1 LGLLRFGA
9 TLGRPLATKTFV
21 DYYGGVSC
29 ARRKWGVG
37 WLIVLVVLV
46 GATHV
51 EAEEPSTVA
60 VRVIRAHE
68 AKDAAQLRSLAR
80 SEINDPW
87 LVADEVLQRG
97 ERDAAAVFAADIAD
111 EERSAHLR
119 AYVGSDR
126 SAPIPAVDRERL
138 SVARAKRLQDKPA
151 ASLKILTHLTPRAG
165 SVFCVLVWHE
175 KAMALRDLD
184 KDEESARAYVAGA
197 KAAHAIGWRIRR
209 NRLLRHVCYERAI
222 DGRAY
227 ALNSAYLAKA
237 RKAVG
242 PSEAF
247 VVYAEIQQ
255 EMVAVAV
262 TRERTDFVPLG
273 GRSDVERAC
282 DGVSAIGPE
291 KAPRVAEARERL
303 IAPLRLRD
311 GISRLL
317 IVPQARLEDVSFS
330 LVAPGLETTC
340 LPWLKLWLVGD
351 ESTRG
356 KGVLAVHDPLAGAE
370 ARSGA
375 RWDEARAVG
384 SVLLGG
390 ADATKEGFAEAVQ
403 QSDRWRAIHFACP
416 FDVKSKSIVLAPKGR
431 DLGLLNVS
439 ELIDMQLKA
448 DLLVFSGGL
457 TVRMSPTTGDGGPFE
472 KFPKGDISKMGV
484 DEAEDFIDRLK
495 EFRKRLIAFDLGPR
509 YVADENAPRVIVSLW
524 KIDSS
529 ATRAFMKRFYE
540 LWNPAGREGLPT
552 ATALRRAQEFVR
564 GHEQWAHPFYWAGW
578 QLWGRPD

>member
-1 LGLLRFGA
+1 MLGE
-9 TLGRPLATKTFV
+9 PLATKTSV
-21 DYYGGVSC
+21 DYLGGVTC
-29 ARRKWGVG
+29 ARRKCGVG

-46 GATHV
+46 GAMHV
-51 EAEEPSTVA
+51 EAEESSTVA

-80 SEINDPW
+80 SGVNDPW

-97 ERDAAAVFAADIAD
+97 ERDAAAAFAAAIAD
-111 EERSAHLR
+111 EERSPHLR

-126 SAPIPAVDRERL
+126 GAPILAVDRERL
-138 SVARAKRLQDKPA
+138 RVARAKRLQGNPA
-151 ASLKILTHLTPRAG
+151 ASIEILRHLMPRPG

-175 KAMALRDLD
+175 TAMALRDLD
-184 KDEESARAYVAGA
+184 KNEESARACVAGA

-209 NRLLRHVCYERAI
+209 NRLLRYVCYERAI

-227 ALNSAYLAKA
+227 TLNSAYLAKA
-237 RKAVG
+237 RQAVR

-247 VVYAEIQQ
+247 VVYAEIG
-255 EMVAVAV
+255 EEAVAVAV
-262 TRERTDFVPLG
+262 TQERTDFVPLG
-273 GRSDVERAC
+273 RRADVQRAC
-282 DGVSAIGPE
+282 DGVRAMRPE

-303 IAPLRLRD
+303 MAPLQLRE

-330 LVAPGLETTC
+330 LVAPGRETTC
-340 LPWLKLWLVGD
+340 LPWLMLWLIGD
-351 ESTRG
+351 ETTRG
-356 KGVLAVHDPLAGAE
+356 RGILAIHDPLVPAE
-370 ARSGA
+370 AESGP
-375 RWDEARAVG
+375 RWSEARAVG

-390 ADATKEGFAEAVQ
+390 RDATKEGLVRAVRQ
-403 QSDRWRAIHFACP
+403 RDRWRAIHFACP
-416 FDVKSKSIVLAPKGR
+416 FDVNSKSIVLAPKGR
-431 DLGLLNVS
+431 DHGLLNVN

-457 TVRMSPTTGDGGPFE
+457 TARMSPSTGDGGPFE
-472 KFPKGDISKMGV
+472 KFPRGDISKMGL
-484 DEAEDFIDRLK
+484 DELKEFLGRLK
-495 EFRKRLIAFDLGPR
+495 EFRKRFNAFDLGPR
-509 YVADENAPRVIVSLW
+509 YVVDENAPRAIVSLW

-529 ATRAFMKRFYE
+529 ATRAFMKKFYE
-540 LWNPAGREGLPT
+540 LWNPAGHEGLPT

-564 GHEQWAHPFYWAGW
+564 GHEQWAHPLYWAGW